1 MMYMRTG
8 LNYNIVLCVQHI
20 PAICAYNIPPLLVQQ
35 HQLMSAKKRWGG
47 RLVRLEHLSSISS
60 LALGGSLLGGGSTIG
75 VFDTEI
81 EKSSSVSDVV
91 DD

>member
-1 MMYMRTG
+1 
-8 LNYNIVLCVQHI
+8 
-20 PAICAYNIPPLLVQQ
+20 
-35 HQLMSAKKRWGG
+35 MSAKKCWGG

-60 LALGGSLLGGGSTIG
+60 LALEVSTLGGGSTVG
-75 VFDTEI
+75 VFGKEI